1 MGRDKEKKFYFYV
14 DVRFTSQMLSW
25 VTEREEGEQNLIPI
39 KREMARKS
47 QTKGI
52 LNLHFALMPS

>member
-1 MGRDKEKKFYFYV
+1 
-14 DVRFTSQMLSW
+14 